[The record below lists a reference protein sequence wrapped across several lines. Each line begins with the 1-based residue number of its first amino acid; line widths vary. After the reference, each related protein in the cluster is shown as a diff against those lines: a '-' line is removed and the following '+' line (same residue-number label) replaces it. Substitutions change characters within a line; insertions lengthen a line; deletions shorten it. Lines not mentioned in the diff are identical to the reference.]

1 MSKKKKKR
9 TKSKKSSGSQ
19 TQARRAEKA
28 TSDKQDKVAVEA
40 KAEETTEV
48 EETEEVEETTEE
60 KVETSSKKSKK
71 KKTEK
76 KKKEVN
82 PNEVALQ
89 RAVADFGEGRYRDAR
104 EKLVTLLDSNPSPEQ
119 KEQAHE
125 LLGNMEMDVRT
136 LMVGAVAMVTLLL
149 IPTLGYTNFA
159 KALWTIP
166 VLFLLLIVDPRL
178 FRSPGSAASDES

>member
-1 MSKKKKKR
+1 MSKKKKR

-19 TQARRAEKA
+19 TQARRVEKA

-71 KKTEK
+71 KKTE